1 MPPRPGFI
9 YHRDQLFDMS
19 EFDRAYTFIY
29 YEDLAKAAPF
39 YRDLLGLREEHE
51 SDWVTRYW
59 VTDDYAIGV
68 VQSGRGFLKS
78 AEDKPV
84 ILCIGLKDKADIWA
98 CYKKLK
104 EAGAK
109 MHTSEVELRE
119 EEGRIF
125 FCEDPEGYIVEI
137 VQRPQTK

>member
-1 MPPRPGFI
+1 MT
-9 YHRDQLFDMS
+9 D
-19 EFDRAYTFIY
+19 FDRSYTFIY
-29 YEDLAKAAPF
+29 YEELGRAAAF

-68 VQSGRGFLKS
+68 VQSGRGFLKA

-84 ILCIGLKDKADIWA
+84 ILCIGLNDEADIWA
-98 CYKKLK
+98 YHNRLK
-104 EAGAK
+104 EAGVK

-119 EEGRIF
+119 VEGRIF
-125 FCEDPEGYIVEI
+125 FCEDPEGYTVEI
-137 VQRPQTK
+137 VQRPRSG